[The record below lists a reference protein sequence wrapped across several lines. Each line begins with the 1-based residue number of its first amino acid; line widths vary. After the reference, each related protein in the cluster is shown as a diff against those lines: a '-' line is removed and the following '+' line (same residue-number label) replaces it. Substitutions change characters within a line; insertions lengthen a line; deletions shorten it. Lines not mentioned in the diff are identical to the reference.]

1 MLPESALF
9 FARRAFRP
17 SGAFQMRYKSFAVL
31 AVVTSLAS
39 SISGVYGAEY
49 FLAEGAAW
57 PGVILANRHGRTESL
72 HVRSDAQ
79 ADDDVPRV
87 QSLSTLPGGELFFC
101 SGLDRSVFR
110 LEGRNE
116 IRLSRGGGLTRQV
129 RNDTNG
135 DLYWSGV
142 ETPIDANPLPDGFI
156 YRWDPARRSVET
168 VLTFSQGDVGHDW
181 WGAFDVREGQVYVGT
196 LRDKTRIYNVSESPV
211 RFVCELPFSASAF
224 RFGADGSLYACDGH
238 GKLYRF
244 PNHDDLNDHE
254 VVLESASPFVDFAFG
269 R

>member
-1 MLPESALF
+1 MLNRF
-9 FARRAFRP
+9 
-17 SGAFQMRYKSFAVL
+17 FAVL
-31 AVVTSLAS
+31 AVVASLAS
-39 SISGVYGAEY
+39 TVPGVQGADF
-49 FLAEGAAW
+49 FLADGAAW
-57 PGVILANRHGRTESL
+57 PGVILVDRDGRTETL

-87 QSLSTLPGGELFFC
+87 QSLSALPGGELFFC

-110 LEGRNE
+110 LDGRNE
-116 IRLSRGGGLTRQV
+116 VRLSRGGGLTRQV

-142 ETPIDANPLPDGFI
+142 ETPIDSNPLPDGFI
-156 YRWDPARRSVET
+156 YRWDAARRSVET
-168 VLTFSQGDVGHDW
+168 MLTFSQGDVGHDW
-181 WGAFDVREGQVYVGT
+181 WGAFDVRDGQVYVGT

-224 RFGADGSLYACDGH
+224 RFGADGALYASDGR

-244 PNHDDLNDHE
+244 PNRDDVNDHE
-254 VVLESASPFVDFAFG
+254 VVLESATPFADFAFG